1 MPNSYI
7 PAALDRQIRAAAN
20 NRCGY
25 CQSPQYLVP
34 VPFHIEH
41 LHPRSQGRSD
51 DETNLWLSCP
61 LCNGHKSD
69 KISGIDPETGQSYP
83 FFNPRTQQWNEHF
96 RWSEDGIRII
106 GLTPIGRVT
115 VIALHLSDDPLALE
129 ARSYWV
135 SAGWHPP
142 KR

>member
-1 MPNSYI
+1 MPTSYI
-7 PAALDRQIRAAAN
+7 PVALDRRIRAAAG

-41 LHPRSQGRSD
+41 LIPSSQGGSD
-51 DETNLWLSCP
+51 DETNLWLACP

-69 KISGIDPETGQSYP
+69 KMSGIDPETGQSHLL
-83 FFNPRTQQWNEHF
+83 FNPRTQKWNEHF
-96 RWSEDGIRII
+96 HWHDNGIQII
-106 GLTPIGRVT
+106 GLTPVGRAT
-115 VIALHLSDDPLALE
+115 VRALHLDNDPLALVS
-129 ARSYWV
+129 RSVWV

-142 KR
+142 EL